1 MKKIAIISLIC
12 IILDQIV
19 KLIIVDSI
27 SLNTSINIMDGF
39 FYLTYVKNF
48 GAAWSILTGS
58 RILLI
63 IVAIISLF
71 LIYFILIKNK
81 KLNNFDILCFGLLYG
96 GIIGNLIDRVVRGYV
111 VDYLEFIIV
120 NYDFPIFNIADSLIV
135 ISISLIIIGMLKEEK
150 NGLSSR

>member
-1 MKKIAIISLIC
+1 L
-12 IILDQIV
+12 
-19 KLIIVDSI
+19 
-27 SLNTSINIMDGF
+27 G
-39 FYLTYVKNF
+39 
-48 GAAWSILTGS
+48 ILTGS

-71 LIYFILIKNK
+71 LIYFVLIRNK

-120 NYDFPIFNIADSLIV
+120 NYNFPIFNVADSIDCHFNFSNYYWH
-135 ISISLIIIGMLKEEK
+135 IKGGKKWIITVSELEQGKRIDIF
-150 NGLSSR
+150 